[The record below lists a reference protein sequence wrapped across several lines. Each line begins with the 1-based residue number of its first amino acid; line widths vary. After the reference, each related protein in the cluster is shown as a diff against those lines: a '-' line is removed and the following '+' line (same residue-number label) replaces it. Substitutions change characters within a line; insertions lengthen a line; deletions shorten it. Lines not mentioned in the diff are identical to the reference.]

1 MQFYCKM
8 GCKTIFKVIT
18 RYSFFYIILMLL
30 PFTSCT
36 KNHQINYL
44 PDENPNYTGENVNI
58 RLKCG
63 DVLAGTL
70 TCPNNPIQKYPAVI
84 LITGSSAHDRDNS
97 RPEKPLTSY
106 RPFRQI
112 ADKLSSNGIAV
123 LRVDDRG
130 VGASKGSDINKMTTE
145 ERAGDIRECLQYLK
159 TRNEIDSSRIGLIG
173 LSEGAS
179 IAHIIAASDKSVK
192 LLVLL
197 SGIGSKGKEIIE
209 FQVKNELIDG
219 RKLPKLLKS
228 DKNLQFLW
236 NFDPLKT
243 AKLIQQPTLII
254 NGALDKN
261 VPPDDGLKLYS
272 AIKSN
277 GNHDVRVEILP
288 DNNHLLLKE
297 NGSEKEHK
305 DIYNKNKIPDELL
318 NLILEWIKKRI

>member
-1 MQFYCKM
+1 MIIEGRRNLSNSM
-8 GCKTIFKVIT
+8 WLNFKFSALLILLM
-18 RYSFFYIILMLL
+18 FFL
-30 PFTSCT
+30 FTACN
-36 KNHQINYL
+36 KNIKINYL
-44 PDENPNYTGENVNI
+44 PPTNASYTGENVNI

-97 RPEKPLTSY
+97 RPEKPFTAY

-112 ADKLSSNGIAV
+112 ADKLSSNGLAV
-123 LRVDDRG
+123 LRIDDRG
-130 VGASKGSDINKMTTE
+130 VGASKGGDINNMTTE

-179 IAHIIAASDKSVK
+179 IAHFIAASDKSVK

-197 SGIGSKGKEIIE
+197 SGIGSKGKEIIK

-272 AIKSN
+272 SIKSN
-277 GNHDVRVEILP
+277 GNKDVRVEIMP
-288 DNNHLLLKE
+288 NYNHLLLIE
-297 NGSEKEHK
+297 NGSEERIK
-305 DIYNKNKIPDELL
+305 DVHTKNKISDELL

>member
-1 MQFYCKM
+1 MRMNIKLSVFH
-8 GCKTIFKVIT
+8 
-18 RYSFFYIILMLL
+18 ILFILL
-30 PFTSCT
+30 LFTSCNN
-36 KNHQINYL
+36 KNQINYL
-44 PDENPNYTGENVNI
+44 PPTNASYTGENVNI

-63 DVLAGTL
+63 DVLAGTF
-70 TCPNNPIQKYPAVI
+70 TYPENINQKYPAVI

-97 RPEKPLTSY
+97 QPEKPLTAY

-130 VGASKGSDINKMTTE
+130 VGASKGGDINNMTTE
-145 ERAGDIRECLQYLK
+145 ERACDIRECLQYLK

-192 LLVLL
+192 LLILL

-209 FQVKNELIDG
+209 FQVKNGLIDG
-219 RKLPKLLKS
+219 KKLPELLKS

-254 NGALDKN
+254 NGAKDKN

-272 AIKSN
+272 SMKNN
-277 GNHDVRVEILP
+277 GNKNVRVEILP
-288 DNNHLLLKE
+288 NYTHLLLKE
-297 NGSEKEHK
+297 NRSEKEIEDVHT
-305 DIYNKNKIPDELL
+305 KNKIPDELL